1 MLGETHR
8 LAATVFRD
16 GGSLHDLLTASYS
29 FMTDDLADYYGA
41 PASSS
46 PADSA
51 GFKRTDT
58 GTAAGLLGHGGVM
71 TTHALPTSSSPIH
84 RGKLVRERLLCQE
97 MPPPPPALDT
107 SPPPVDPTLSTR
119 ERYTQHSADPTCA
132 GCHTRID
139 PIGFGFEHYDAVGRL
154 RTMDGA
160 HAVDASGEI
169 LLTDNTNGPYD
180 GADELAQLLASSPD
194 VEACY
199 ALQWARFA
207 VGSAEN
213 SELQCVQSE
222 LGAAFTEAEGRLDS
236 LVLALV
242 DTRFFRER
250 GGAPAS
256 EPETSGESGG
266 ESSSAGEA
274 TSDPGTGAD
283 ESSTGG
289 DQPGPSTSPGLDV
302 GVVQDSKWDAGE
314 CNTVT
319 VTNSTDAPITWQVVL
334 ELQGTIQNAWN
345 AKYAQMD
352 TTFVWTGEPYNAE
365 VAGKASV
372 SFGFCLN
379 Y

>member
-1 MLGETHR
+1 
-8 LAATVFRD
+8 
-16 GGSLHDLLTASYS
+16 
-29 FMTDDLADYYGA
+29 MTDALATYYGA
-41 PASSS
+41 PAGSGE
-46 PADSA
+46 PDGA
-51 GFKRTDT
+51 GFKRSDHRQRRR
-58 GTAAGLLGHGGVM
+58 LLVHGGVL

-97 MPPPPPALDT
+97 MPPAAALARHLAAARRPHPQHPRALHPALRRPDLRRL
-107 SPPPVDPTLSTR
+107 P
-119 ERYTQHSADPTCA
+119 H
-132 GCHTRID
+132 RID
-139 PIGFGFEHYDAVGRL
+139 PIGFGFEHYDAVGRY

-160 HAVDASGEI
+160 HAVDASGEV
-169 LLTDNTNGPYD
+169 LLTDKTNGSYD
-180 GADELAQLLASSPD
+180 GVDELAQLLAGSPD